1 MSHSKDNNTNRNDRT
16 VYPLS
21 PVPAVAVMVI
31 RGHEILMIKR
41 GKEPRKG
48 TWTVPGGSIELGETM
63 SMAAERE
70 VMEETGISIEPGKA
84 FTAIDAIYHDS
95 SGGLQFHYI
104 IIYIAATYLSGQAAA
119 GDDAAEVRWV
129 DFETIQRGFKG
140 AEPGTL
146 KIIREWLGAR

>member
-1 MSHSKDNNTNRNDRT
+1 MDDRT
-16 VYPLS
+16 IYPIS
-21 PVPAVAVMVI
+21 PVPAVAVMI
-31 RGHEILMIKR
+31 LRGDEVLMIKR

-63 SMAAERE
+63 AQAAKRE
-70 VMEETGISIEPGKA
+70 VMEETKVTIKPGHA

-95 SGGLQFHYI
+95 NGGLQFHYI
-104 IIYIAATYLSGQAAA
+104 IIYIEARYVDGTPSA

-129 DFETIQRGFKG
+129 KLDTVRRGFDR

-146 KIIREWLGAR
+146 RIIREWMDSR